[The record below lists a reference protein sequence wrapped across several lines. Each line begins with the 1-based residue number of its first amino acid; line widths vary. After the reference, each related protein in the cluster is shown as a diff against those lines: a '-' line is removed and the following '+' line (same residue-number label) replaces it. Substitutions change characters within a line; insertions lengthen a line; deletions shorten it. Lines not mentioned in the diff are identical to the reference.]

1 MAQDN
6 GLALR
11 TGTKPAHTRKSV
23 VLPAPFGP
31 RSKHDLATF
40 DGEVSTGEC
49 GEAAEQADGRT
60 EEHDGVHDGRGT
72 VPRAALLSHKPV
84 STL

>member
-1 MAQDN
+1 MAQHN

-11 TGTKPAHTRKSV
+11 HGHQTRAHPQERR
-23 VLPAPFGP
+23 LARAI
-31 RSKHDLATF
+31 RSAEQHDLATF
-40 DGEVSTGEC
+40 DGEVGTGEC